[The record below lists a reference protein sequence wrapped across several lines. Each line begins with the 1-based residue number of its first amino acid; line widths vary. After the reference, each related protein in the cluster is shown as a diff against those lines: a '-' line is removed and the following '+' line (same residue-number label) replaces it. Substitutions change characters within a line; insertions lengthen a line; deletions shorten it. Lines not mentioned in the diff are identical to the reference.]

1 MKISTRI
8 ELERWI
14 EYLATLPL
22 PQEVSSKRWRK
33 PRTDAQNAYLFGVCY
48 PAIADAMGYTV
59 DDLHEWVCGTFFGW
73 VDRKVPKTPRNPEG
87 WESVPFRSTTKD
99 ENNKRDVIDPE
110 RFKKLLES
118 VVFRAA
124 ARCEAFIAEPYRE
137 AA

>member
-1 MKISTRI
+1 MK
-8 ELERWI
+8 
-14 EYLATLPL
+14 LATATERDRWVAFVQAQPLPL
-22 PQEVSSKRWRK
+22 DASCKRWRK

-110 RFKKLLES
+110 RFGKLLDS
-118 VVFRAA
+118 VVFPAA
-124 ARCEAFIAEPYRE
+124 ARCQAFIPEPYQE